1 MQRLSAVVRAP
12 VKWLGWW
19 GLIALTLT
27 FIVGISWWNRERTR
41 QLPIPRQAQNMSSQ
55 LLGSLAKQTTFTVP
69 QSAAEVQAFYQ
80 QMLPQRGWQHCGTQA
95 TPRCT
100 NLITP
105 PNETAQQVDVYRQA
119 GDESYA
125 GPTIEVWPA
134 QNTPGET
141 RVVIWEANP
150 Q

>member
-1 MQRLSAVVRAP
+1 MQGLSAVIRAP
-12 VKWLGWW
+12 VRWLGWW
-19 GLIALTLT
+19 GFLALILVV
-27 FIVGISWWNRERTR
+27 IVGISWWNRERAR
-41 QLPIPRQAQNMSSQ
+41 QLPLPPQAQNVSSQ
-55 LLGSLAKQTTFTVP
+55 ILGGLAKQTTFSVP
-69 QSAAEVQAFYQ
+69 ESVTAVQTFYRQ
-80 QMLPQRGWQHCGTQA
+80 TLPQRGWQYCGTQA

-105 PNETAQQVDVYRQA
+105 TDGTAQQVDVYRQTA
-119 GDESYA
+119 DGDYS
-125 GPTIEVWPA
+125 GSTIEVWPA